1 MEQDVTD
8 RFVAGEARI
17 AVLEAGSTRLEN
29 ATIAHYADDALT
41 KVVVAELVKKQDELA
56 KKQDITNV
64 SVTELTKKLDALTGT
79 QKLQLEIL
87 QRLDLV
93 AANPNVKIILAIVA
107 TVLASWAASKG
118 LK

>member
-8 RFVAGEARI
+8 RFVAVEARVA
-17 AVLEAGSTRLEN
+17 AVEVGNVRLEN

-56 KKQDITNV
+56 KKQDLTNI
-64 SVTELTKKLDALTGT
+64 SVGELTKKLDSLTAS

-93 AANPNVKIILAIVA
+93 AANPNVKIILAILA

>member
-8 RFVAGEARI
+8 RFTAVELRISGVEGRVTAGEATD
-17 AVLEAGSTRLEN
+17 LRLE
-29 ATIAHYADDALT
+29 TS
-41 KVVVAELVKKQDELA
+41 
-56 KKQDITNV
+56 V
-64 SVTELTKKLDALTGT
+64 SELTKKLDALTAT

-93 AANPNVKIILAIVA
+93 AANPSVKIILAIVA

>member
-1 MEQDVTD
+1 MEQDVSD
-8 RFVAGEARI
+8 RFVAVEARVS
-17 AVLEAGSTRLEN
+17 VLETGATRLEN

-41 KVVVAELVKKQDELA
+41 KVVVGELVKKQDELA
-56 KKQDITNV
+56 KKQDLTNE

-93 AANPNVKIILAIVA
+93 AANPNVKIILAILA